1 MKNGKSFIALFVII
15 AVLLSSLPLVF
26 FSAVADDNVSNLVE
40 AVVFDETY
48 AANQRDANGTPN
60 WRFFTSNSASSDG
73 RTNFLESENAFEFL
87 GITNVGNSYGNRA
100 ILLSNSFSKTAIE
113 AGKRYKVVFDLLLKG
128 ENLSTRTVDIRFGSD
143 VWSPDSSYTHPIPAT
158 DMELIDEKADGSFTC
173 YTLGLIVT
181 APSSKNLLLSVY
193 GNGANAAA
201 RVKNAMIYK
210 TFFYKCVDEGDN
222 DVGTLEAFPGE
233 DLADIIP
240 GSSVD
245 KHGFFENPKSKTVPL
260 DPNKEIVIGYEADK
274 SFVSFIGFDSSY
286 GVGEE
291 TRYFVANSGTN
302 VNIMKLDGD
311 SVTVD
316 ANTKT
321 ATDTFRY
328 RSCVLAN
335 DYLNSGLVAGTNYIV
350 SFDLLVSSSIDV
362 SIYSVE
368 LRSGRYASNGLTG
381 DKANAVVFDGQDLLK
396 YTVSLKKTDTGR
408 IYSISLPY
416 TLSAE
421 ANWGS
426 ATERNILMSVFG
438 GDRKCT
444 LDNVEIAYR
453 SDIILNNTDLGKL
466 SGRIGYPITMPDEP
480 SKKEHIFLGWYKE
493 PTFDT
498 LFSSTVFAD
507 DDINI
512 YAKFEKV
519 DITANMDFES
529 APVSAANLH
538 NFTYNSSAKNIYAT
552 TSKADTAYLK
562 FYNNGKVIRLSPDN
576 YYPISFRYMTDGYNG
591 SISFGAVNAS
601 GDSFDVAKNVL
612 VQTTAAASN
621 SWSKVSFVATP
632 EVLRENGQRGDY
644 LYFYI
649 QYDKA
654 AGGKIYVDDIVIK
667 QETSVSYV
675 TNGGNDIDKSVGVP
689 GEEFTLP
696 TPVKAGSAFSGWY
709 YDEQFSTSKAG
720 NKINYP
726 TATPEI
732 VLYALWDSNRTTV
745 STDGLE
751 NYTDSEIASNPNE
764 RQKEVFSVSHS
775 KAKSGNASMKYCY
788 APGVNTA
795 VDVQNS
801 SFKLKGNSGSSST
814 GITVEQYKKDAEG
827 NILRDENNKSIA
839 QDYVMSF
846 YVYAKELNTSVDFIA
861 FTASGSSVR
870 VNGSKTTSANSDGA
884 RITPELFP
892 KNEWKKVY
900 YVFKATPKTTEA
912 NEIYLS
918 VHNNSYSVV
927 TELYIDDI
935 HVEKLADDMGAV
947 AFTTAVYS
955 KTAVEMEYNFAVG
968 KVGETIV
975 TPETTRANYK
985 LEGWY
990 STYRYQKQLS
1000 SEFTAGVLNAYPQWD
1015 IEGEIKVSFENVA
1028 DYPRDGTGTSTS
1040 NKFTNHGGGEV
1051 VVNEHSSDGK
1061 AAWRVSGSGVNWEKV
1076 LALKEADG
1084 SPFRLVDSRS
1094 YIIFVDIYI
1103 EDYSADFGFNF
1114 STASQDNY
1122 YAWHGSTTGN
1132 ITVNADTPR
1141 GKWITTA
1148 LTMTTS
1154 FNDYGGFNL
1163 FLRTNSNGSKNV
1175 VYFDNVRIR
1184 SLDPSKVT
1192 VIINKG
1198 LVAGNVDVITGSVGE
1213 TYTLPEDIDVEGY
1226 DFLGWF
1232 SSPAMTNPVDFE
1244 DMFLE
1249 TKTVYAKL
1257 VPKVYT
1263 NNFEKWSYDFA
1274 DTNGGDKDYEIYDK
1288 NAPGNKAENVHGGDY
1303 SLHRKGEDYQR
1314 KNVIIV
1320 QKNATLATGEAY
1332 ELSFWVKMDK
1342 YDHTNGA
1349 IKIASCSSSK
1359 YAWDLIGDMR
1369 AVVPIADLTDGEWHQ
1384 VKYQFM
1390 ASAYYLSLQTPGYCS
1405 IFIDDVTVTHLTTP
1419 GISDEPVYTEYI
1431 PVKKNAA
1438 GKIPTLIVD
1447 TDETDITD
1455 SSLETYEKYQLLLDE
1470 LDEIENASDV
1480 PSDSPQNE
1488 PEDNSSQAQ
1497 PTDDSSQNVTPYDSQ
1512 EVTSNDSQDIT
1523 NDNSQEVTP
1532 DDSQDITNDNSQ
1544 DVTSDDP
1551 QNATNNDSQEVTT
1564 NNSSSSPSYDSTDSW
1579 LEEYD
1584 EGNGALTRI
1593 KKKST
1598 TVSTKRNALTFKDIL
1613 TCNSYVWYTVV
1624 FYAGVGLV
1632 LAAIAAATIFV
1643 ILRKK
1648 RGGK

>member
-1 MKNGKSFIALFVII
+1 MKKSKSLIAFIVTIT
-15 AVLLSSLPLVF
+15 VLLSSLPLALF
-26 FSAVADDNVSNLVE
+26 QAVADDVSNLVE
-40 AVVFDETY
+40 SVVFDENY
-48 AANQRDANGTPN
+48 AANQRDANGVPN
-60 WRFFTSNSASSDG
+60 WRFFTSNAANSDG

-128 ENLSTRTVDIRFGSD
+128 ENLSTRTVDIRFGAD
-143 VWSPDSSYTHPIPAT
+143 VWNPDSSYTHPIPAT
-158 DMELIDEKADGSFTC
+158 DMELIDEKAEGSFTC

-181 APSSKNLLLSVY
+181 APVGKNLLLSVY

-201 RVKNAMIYK
+201 RVKSAMIYK
-210 TFFYKCVDEGDN
+210 TFFYGCVDETDS
-222 DVGTLEAFPGE
+222 DVGVLEAFPGE
-233 DLADIIP
+233 NLADIIP

-245 KHGFFENPKSKTVPL
+245 KHGFFEKPKSETVPL
-260 DPNKEIVIGYEADK
+260 DPSEKIVIGYEADK

-286 GVGEE
+286 GVSDE
-291 TRYFVANSGTN
+291 TKYFVANSGSN
-302 VNIMKLDGD
+302 VNTMRLDGE

-321 ATDTFRY
+321 ASDTFRY

-335 DYLNSGLVAGTNYIV
+335 DYLNSGLIAGTNYIV
-350 SFDLLVSSSIDV
+350 SLDLLVNSSSDV
-362 SIYSVE
+362 SIYNIE
-368 LRSGRYASNGLTG
+368 LRSGRYASNGLAG
-381 DKANAVVFDGQDLLK
+381 DKANAIVFGGQDLLK

-421 ANWGS
+421 ENWGT

-480 SKKEHIFLGWYKE
+480 SKKENIFLGWYNE

-498 LFSSTVFAD
+498 LFTGTVFAD
-507 DDINI
+507 DDTNV
-512 YAKFEKV
+512 YAKFDQV
-519 DITANMDFES
+519 DITANMDF
-529 APVSAANLH
+529 AAVPIAAADLH
-538 NFTYNSSAKNIYAT
+538 SFTYNSSGENIYANT
-552 TSKADTAYLK
+552 DKAGTAYLK

-576 YYPISFRYMTDGYNG
+576 YYPISFRYITDGYNG
-591 SISFGAVNAS
+591 NISFGVANAS
-601 GDSFDVAKNVL
+601 GNSFDIAKNVL
-612 VQTTAAASN
+612 AQKTVLASK
-621 SWSKVSFVATP
+621 SFSEVSFVATP
-632 EVLRENGQRGDY
+632 EILKENGQRGDY
-644 LYFYI
+644 LYFYV

-654 AGGKIYVDDIVIK
+654 AGGKIFVDDIVIN

-675 TNGGNDIDKSVGVP
+675 TNGGNAIDKSVGVP

-696 TPVKAGSAFSGWY
+696 VPVKSGSVFGGWY
-709 YDEQFSTSKAG
+709 YDEQFSTVKAG
-720 NKINYP
+720 NKIKYP

-732 VLYALWDSNRTTV
+732 VLYALWDSSKTAV

-751 NYTDSEIASNPNE
+751 DYTNSEIASNPNE
-764 RQKEVFSVSHS
+764 LQKEVFSVSHN
-775 KAKSGNASMKYCY
+775 KAKSGNASMRYCY
-788 APGVNTA
+788 SPGVNTPI
-795 VDVQNS
+795 DVQNS
-801 SFKLKGNSGSSST
+801 SFKLKGNSGVSGS
-814 GITVEQYKKDAEG
+814 GITVERYKKDEQG
-827 NILRDENNKSIA
+827 NLLTDDNGKYIE
-839 QDYVMSF
+839 QYYVMSF
-846 YVYAKELNTSVDFIA
+846 YVYAKKLNTSVDFIA

-870 VNGSKTTSANSDGA
+870 VNGSKTTSTNSDGA
-884 RITPELFP
+884 RITPNLFP
-892 KNEWKKVY
+892 KNEWKKVF
-900 YVFKATPKTTEA
+900 YVFKAAPRTSDS

-918 VHNNSYSVV
+918 VHNNSSSVV

-935 HVEKLADDMGAV
+935 HIEKLADDMGAV
-947 AFTTAVYS
+947 AFTTAVFS
-955 KTAVEMEYNFAVG
+955 KTAVEMEYNYAVG
-968 KVGETIV
+968 KVGETII
-975 TPETTRANYK
+975 TPEATRANYK

-990 STYRYQKQLS
+990 NTYRYQKELS
-1000 SEFTAGVLNAYPQWD
+1000 SVFTAGLLPAYPQWD
-1015 IEGEIKVSFENVA
+1015 IDGEIKVSFENVA
-1028 DYPRDGTGTSTS
+1028 DYPRDGTGTSAS

-1061 AAWRVSGSGVNWEKV
+1061 AAWKVGGNGVNWEKV
-1076 LALKEADG
+1076 LALKETDG

-1094 YIIFVDIYI
+1094 YIIFVDIYL
-1103 EDYSADFGFNF
+1103 ESFSGDFGFNF

-1148 LTMTTS
+1148 LTMSTA

-1163 FLRTNSNGSKNV
+1163 FLRTNSNSKDNV

-1213 TYTLPEDIDVEGY
+1213 TYNLPENIDVEGY

-1232 SSPAMTNPVDFE
+1232 SSPAMTNPVDYE

-1257 VPKVYT
+1257 VPKVYK
-1263 NNFEKWSYDFA
+1263 NEFEVSSYNFNEVS
-1274 DTNGGDKDYEIYDK
+1274 GGDKDYEIYDK
-1288 NAPGNKAENVHGGDY
+1288 NAPGNKAANVHGGNY
-1303 SLHRKGEDYQR
+1303 SLHRKGEDYQC
-1314 KNVIIV
+1314 KNVVIV
-1320 QKNATLATGEAY
+1320 RKNATLATGEAY

-1349 IKIASCSSSK
+1349 IKIASCSSSV

-1369 AVVPIADLTDGEWHQ
+1369 AVVPIADLTDGKWHQ
-1384 VKYQFM
+1384 VKYRFM

-1405 IFIDDVTVTHLTTP
+1405 IFIDDITITHLTTP

-1431 PVKKNAA
+1431 PVKKDAS
-1438 GKIPTLIVD
+1438 GKIPAVTEGDAEEEI
-1447 TDETDITD
+1447 ID
-1455 SSLETYEKYQLLLDE
+1455 SSLVVYEKYQLLLDK
-1470 LDEIENASDV
+1470 LDEIQNASEEQADDYYDDS
-1480 PSDSPQNE
+1480 PFEDSEDTSYDDFSDSSF
-1488 PEDNSSQAQ
+1488 EDFSDSIF
-1497 PTDDSSQNVTPYDSQ
+1497 DDDYD
-1512 EVTSNDSQDIT
+1512 
-1523 NDNSQEVTP
+1523 
-1532 DDSQDITNDNSQ
+1532 
-1544 DVTSDDP
+1544 
-1551 QNATNNDSQEVTT
+1551 TT
-1564 NNSSSSPSYDSTDSW
+1564 LN
-1579 LEEYD
+1579 
-1584 EGNGALTRI
+1584 RI

-1598 TVSTKRNALTFKDIL
+1598 TVSKKRNPLTFWDIL

-1624 FYAGVGLV
+1624 FYVGLGV
-1632 LAAIAAATIFV
+1632 LLAAAAVILIF

-1648 RGGK
+1648 HKGVTENEKH